1 MKRGLLER
9 FATWESFLLALT
21 IAALTYAASSVPNF
35 GTSFNLSQA
44 IAGASERALIALP
57 MTLLIIAREIDI
69 SVASILALS
78 SVVFGVAVRE
88 GASTEIAIVF
98 AILTGAAAG
107 AFNGILVTW
116 LGLPSLVVTLGALAM
131 FRGIGYIIL
140 GSGSVNQFPDAF
152 TDFGINTIGQTP
164 VPWTFVPFLL
174 LAPVFIVVLQRT
186 SLGRRIYAIGGN
198 PEAARYAGVK
208 VDKIRFGL
216 FVVSGMVC
224 AVAGVVFTARLAN
237 ARADN
242 AVGLELD
249 VITIALLGG
258 VSVFGGRGK
267 LTGVF
272 LALVL
277 IASLRN
283 VLGLSQIGGDAQK
296 TVIGMLLI
304 VSLLVGAT
312 AERVHGALQSML
324 ALRKNGGPSQGG
336 PPKSIVTILD

>member
-1 MKRGLLER
+1 MKRSLLER
-9 FATWESFLLALT
+9 LTTWESFLLALT
-21 IAALTYAASSVPNF
+21 VAALTYATLAVPNF
-35 GTSFNLSQA
+35 VTTFNLSQT

-78 SVVFGVAVRE
+78 SVVFGAAIRD
-88 GASTEIAIVF
+88 GAPIQVAIVF
-98 AILTGAAAG
+98 AMLTGATAG
-107 AFNGILVTW
+107 TINGVLVTW
-116 LGLPSLVVTLGALAM
+116 LGLPSLVVTLGSMAM

-140 GSGSVNQFPDAF
+140 GSGSVNEFPDAF
-152 TDFGINTIGQTP
+152 TDFGINTIGHTP
-164 VPWTFVPFLL
+164 LPWTIAPFLL
-174 LAPVFIVVLQRT
+174 LAPIFVIVLQY
-186 SLGRRIYAIGGN
+186 SSIGRRIYAIGGN
-198 PEAARYAGVK
+198 PDAARYAGVK
-208 VDKIRFGL
+208 VNKIRLSL
-216 FVVSGMVC
+216 FVVSGLVC
-224 AVAGVVFTARLAN
+224 AIAGVVFTARLAN

-272 LALVL
+272 LALIL

-283 VLGLSQIGGDAQK
+283 VLGLSQIGGDAQG

-304 VSLLVGAT
+304 LSLLVSAT
-312 AERVHGALQSML
+312 AQRFYDALQSIL
-324 ALRKNGGPSQGG
+324 ASRKTGGPNQAG
-336 PPKSIVTILD
+336 PPESVGALLD